1 VRVLWARAARDD
13 RRRITAWLVER
24 NLPAAVRIA
33 QALANAADSLAV
45 VPYKGRPGRAPDTRE
60 LSTVPPYVMV
70 YEVDDDAQVIQILRV
85 WHTAQDR

>member
-1 VRVLWARAARDD
+1 MRVLWARAARND

-33 QALANAADSLAV
+33 QALALAA
-45 VPYKGRPGRAPDTRE
+45 VPYKGRPGRAPGTRE
-60 LSTVPPYVMV
+60 LSAVPPYVMV

-85 WHTAQDR
+85 WHAAQNR

>member
-1 VRVLWARAARDD
+1 MRVLWARAARDD